1 MATAE
6 AMRNAGMDEAYLAAN
21 EVGII
26 YGNDSSAAP
35 VIEGIDI
42 IPRQAEHG
50 DGRLGQYFPVDEL
63 DRDDEPLGDLQ
74 PAGHQPHALG
84 GLAPAGRT
92 PSAWVT

>member
-42 IPRQAEHG
+42 IRA
-50 DGRLGQYFPVDEL
+50 R
-63 DRDDEPLGDLQ
+63 
-74 PAGHQPHALG
+74 
-84 GLAPAGRT
+84 RT
-92 PSAWVT
+92 RRWSARATSSSR

>member
-42 IPRQAEHG
+42 IRAQAEHG
-50 DGRLGQYFPVDEL
+50 DGRLGQHLPVDEL

-84 GLAPAGRT
+84 GLRQRVAR
-92 PSAWVT
+92 PSAWAT